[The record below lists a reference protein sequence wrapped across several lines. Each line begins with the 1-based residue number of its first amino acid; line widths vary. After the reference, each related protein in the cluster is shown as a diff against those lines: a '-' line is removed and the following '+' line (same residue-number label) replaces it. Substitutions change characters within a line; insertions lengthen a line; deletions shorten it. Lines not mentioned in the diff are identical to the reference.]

1 MNNFDLKNKFA
12 IITGGAQGFGLD
24 IAKRFIKSGC
34 KVRIWDIDETE
45 LQKASKEINSDK
57 LSYDVV
63 DVSNFTQVKNTVD
76 KIAENYIS
84 SCNAKPAFKGYD
96 GFPATLTVSIDDEI
110 VHGIPKDVVLFEGQ
124 IVSIDCGV
132 IKNDFYSDS
141 ARTIAVG
148 KISEEKQRLLDVTK
162 KALEIG
168 IKNAVIGNK
177 IFDISNSIQ
186 EYVESEGFSIVRELV
201 GHGIGRQLHI
211 KPQVPNFSN
220 PVTADLNVELKEGM
234 CLAIEPM
241 VNVGT
246 RHIKTDRD
254 GWTIRTEDGS
264 ASAHFE
270 HSILITKFQPRILT

>member
-1 MNNFDLKNKFA
+1 MVDINNHLEVKALSESCQILSDTLNKVEKNIFP
-12 IITGGAQGFGLD
+12 GQSVL
-24 IAKRFIKSGC
+24 
-34 KVRIWDIDETE
+34 E
-45 LQKASKEINSDK
+45 L
-57 LSYDVV
+57 
-63 DVSNFTQVKNTVD
+63 D
-76 KIAENYIS
+76 KIAEDYII

-96 GFPATLTVSIDDEI
+96 GFPAPLTVSIDDEI
-110 VHGIPKDVVLFEGQ
+110 VHGIPKNMILKEGQ

-148 KISEEKQRLLDVTK
+148 EISDEKQRLLDVTK
-162 KALEIG
+162 KALDIG
-168 IKNAVIGNK
+168 IQNALVGNK

-211 KPQVPNFSN
+211 KPQVPNFSI
-220 PVTADLNVELKEGM
+220 PATPDLDVVLKEGM

-246 RHIKTDRD
+246 RHIKTDSD

-264 ASAHFE
+264 ASAHL
-270 HSILITKFQPRILT
+270 SLIHI

>member
-1 MNNFDLKNKFA
+1 MVDINNHLEVKALSESCQILSDTLNKVEKNIFP
-12 IITGGAQGFGLD
+12 GQSVLELD
-24 IAKRFIKSGC
+24 
-34 KVRIWDIDETE
+34 
-45 LQKASKEINSDK
+45 N
-57 LSYDVV
+57 
-63 DVSNFTQVKNTVD
+63 
-76 KIAENYIS
+76 IAENYIV

-110 VHGIPKDVVLFEGQ
+110 VHGIPKNVILKEGQ

-148 KISEEKQRLLDVTK
+148 KISDEKQRLLDVTK
-162 KALEIG
+162 KALDIG
-168 IKNAVIGNK
+168 IQNALVGNK

-201 GHGIGRQLHI
+201 GHGIGRHLHI
-211 KPQVPNFSN
+211 KPQVPNFSI
-220 PVTADLNVELKEGM
+220 PATPDLDVVLKEGM

-241 VNVGT
+241 VNVGA
-246 RHIKTDRD
+246 RHIKTDSD
-254 GWTIRTEDGS
+254 GWTIRTKDGS
-264 ASAHFE
+264 SSAHFE

>member
-1 MNNFDLKNKFA
+1 
-12 IITGGAQGFGLD
+12 
-24 IAKRFIKSGC
+24 
-34 KVRIWDIDETE
+34 
-45 LQKASKEINSDK
+45 
-57 LSYDVV
+57 VV
-63 DVSNFTQVKNTVD
+63 DINNHLEVEALSESCQILSDTLNKVEKNIFPGQSVLELD
-76 KIAENYIS
+76 KIAEDYII

-110 VHGIPKDVVLFEGQ
+110 VHGIPKNMILKEGQ

-148 KISEEKQRLLDVTK
+148 KISDEKQKLLDVTK
-162 KALEIG
+162 KALDIG
-168 IKNAVIGNK
+168 IQNALVGNK

-201 GHGIGRQLHI
+201 GHGIGRHLHI
-211 KPQVPNFSN
+211 KPQVPNFSI
-220 PVTADLNVELKEGM
+220 PATPDLDVVLKEGM

-241 VNVGT
+241 VNVGA
-246 RHIKTDRD
+246 RHIKTDSD
-254 GWTIRTEDGS
+254 GWTIRTKDGS
-264 ASAHFE
+264 SSAHFE

>member
-1 MNNFDLKNKFA
+1 MVDINNNIEVSALSESCQILSDTLDLVEKH
-12 IITGGAQGFGLD
+12 IHPGQ
-24 IAKRFIKSGC
+24 S
-34 KVRIWDIDETE
+34 VME
-45 LQKASKEINSDK
+45 L
-57 LSYDVV
+57 
-63 DVSNFTQVKNTVD
+63 D
-76 KIAENYIS
+76 KIAEEYIL

-110 VHGIPKDVVLFEGQ
+110 VHGIPKDVFLNEGQ

-132 IKNDFYSDS
+132 IKNNFYSDS
-141 ARTIAVG
+141 ARTLPVG
-148 KISEEKQRLLDVTK
+148 AISVDKQKLLDVTK

-168 IKNAVIGNK
+168 IENAVIGNK

-201 GHGIGRQLHI
+201 GHGIGRELHI
-211 KPQVPNFSN
+211 KPQVPNFSD
-220 PVTADLNVELKEGM
+220 PATADLNVELKEGM

-241 VNVGT
+241 VNMGT
-246 RHIKTDRD
+246 RHIKTDSD
-254 GWTIRTEDGS
+254 GWTIRTKDGS

>member
-1 MNNFDLKNKFA
+1 MVDINNNIEVSALSESCQILSDTLDLVESH
-12 IITGGAQGFGLD
+12 IHPGQ
-24 IAKRFIKSGC
+24 S
-34 KVRIWDIDETE
+34 VME
-45 LQKASKEINSDK
+45 L
-57 LSYDVV
+57 
-63 DVSNFTQVKNTVD
+63 D
-76 KIAENYIS
+76 KIAEKYILS
-84 SCNAKPAFKGYD
+84 RNAKPAFKGYD

-110 VHGIPKDVVLFEGQ
+110 VHGIPKDVFLNEGQ

-141 ARTIAVG
+141 ARTLPVG
-148 KISEEKQRLLDVTK
+148 SISSDKQKLLDVTK

-168 IKNAVIGNK
+168 IKNAVVGNK
-177 IFDISNSIQ
+177 VFDISNSILQ
-186 EYVESEGFSIVRELV
+186 YVESEGFSIVRELV

-211 KPQVPNFSN
+211 KPQVPNFSD
-220 PVTADLNVELKEGM
+220 PATTDLNVELKEGM

-241 VNVGT
+241 VNMGT
-246 RHIKTDRD
+246 RHIKTDND